1 MSPRI
6 DLWVEGRLRQ
16 APEAAI
22 SELCGDL
29 VRIGCVEGRFD
40 LGAGIRSPYY
50 FDKYLFETRPSVL
63 RRVGRLMSDLI
74 PPGTDRLVTQAPG
87 ALAVGVAV
95 SLEIGLP
102 LVIVRPVSS
111 EHDEARLEGELYE
124 GERVALIED
133 VVVTGSRALA
143 WIDHVTAAGALAEH
157 VIAVLDRE
165 HGAGQRLAERG
176 VTYRHL
182 FRSSDLGI
190 DERNGP
196 GARGR

>member
-1 MSPRI
+1 VTKRI
-6 DLWVEGRLRQ
+6 DLWVDRRLRQ
-16 APEAAI
+16 APDAALA
-22 SELCGDL
+22 ELCGDL

-40 LGAGIRSPYY
+40 LGGGIRSPYY

-63 RRVGRLMSDLI
+63 RRVARLMSALI

-102 LVIVRPVSS
+102 LVIVRPVGP
-111 EHDEARLEGELYE
+111 DAADVRLEGELYE

-143 WIDHVTAAGALAEH
+143 GIDHVSAAGATAEH

-165 HGAGQRLAERG
+165 HGATERLAQRG
-176 VTYRHL
+176 VSYHHL

-190 DERNGP
+190 DERD
-196 GARGR
+196 GRPRA